1 MQHTGFWAQGLSQ
14 RLSRRR
20 AIAGTG
26 GAALGAAFLA
36 ACGGGGSSSG
46 SAGTKE
52 EKNVSSLVTQQ
63 KDTTKEAKKGGT
75 LKFSLPADI
84 PNFDGH
90 ILSFTDAQQ
99 VLLNFNR
106 LTRIKPG
113 VLELSDGTVTGD
125 AIESWEFSPDKLTL
139 TMKVRQNLGMPN
151 IPPVNGRNLDAT
163 DIAYSWERWKKTGT
177 NRSELVNEV
186 NTNAPVL
193 SLTATDAR
201 TVVVKLKAPVASIM
215 SSFGNQASG
224 WLFVYPKEAES
235 GFDMR
240 RTPIGGGVYY
250 ISDYTPSSRFVYS
263 RNPNYFDKNTAFA
276 DKIEI
281 PIVSEYAAASAQ
293 LRAGNL
299 YWYTLLADDILPT
312 KRDVPE
318 LNMYQS
324 DPTALGVTAFFGFQ
338 PGDKTPFRD
347 VRMRQAWSMAM
358 DRDLFLD
365 TFGNAEKFKSGG
377 VPIETYWHAALPK
390 TAFKGWPLDPKSKD
404 FGPNSQYFQHNI
416 AEAKK
421 LMSAAGYSSSTAIES
436 HQIGG
441 PDYGALYPKYIEVM
455 DGMARDA
462 GFNFEKKL
470 EGYTTNWMPEYR
482 DGKGYF
488 NGMAFRLTPYPSDPG
503 DAMFSAYNKGGGIY
517 YGFDADGKGTPKGSP
532 FTGDPVCEDLT
543 NKMRTEFDDNKRKGY
558 AQDLQRHL
566 GKQQYQLDA
575 LGSATGFQ
583 LAWPAVRNWLTYHT
597 PDWGQYW
604 PTFWVDETLPP
615 FKKS

>member
-1 MQHTGFWAQGLSQ
+1 MQHSGLWTRSLEQ

-20 AIAGTG
+20 AIATTG

-36 ACGGGGSSSG
+36 ACGGGSSDSG
-46 SAGTKE
+46 GGGTKD
-52 EKNVSSLVTQQ
+52 EKNVSSLVTPQ

-113 VLELSDGTVTGD
+113 MLELSDGTVTGD

-139 TMKVRQNLGMPN
+139 TMKVRANLGMPN
-151 IPPVNGRNLDAT
+151 IAPVNGRNLDAT
-163 DIAYSWERWKKTGT
+163 DVAYSWERWKKTGT
-177 NRSELVNEV
+177 NRSELANDVNA
-186 NTNAPVL
+186 NAPVL
-193 SLTATDAR
+193 SLTSTDAR
-201 TVVVKLKAPVASIM
+201 TVVVKLKSPIASIM

-224 WLFVYPKEAES
+224 WMFIYPKEAES

-299 YWYTLLADDILPT
+299 YRYTLLADDILPT

-318 LNMYQS
+318 LNMYQT

-365 TFGNAEKFKSGG
+365 TFGNAEKFKAGG
-377 VPIETYWHAALPK
+377 VPIETVLAR
-390 TAFKGWPLDPKSKD
+390 
-404 FGPNSQYFQHNI
+404 GP
-416 AEAKK
+416 
-421 LMSAAGYSSSTAIES
+421 
-436 HQIGG
+436 
-441 PDYGALYPKYIEVM
+441 
-455 DGMARDA
+455 
-462 GFNFEKKL
+462 
-470 EGYTTNWMPEYR
+470 
-482 DGKGYF
+482 
-488 NGMAFRLTPYPSDPG
+488 
-503 DAMFSAYNKGGGIY
+503 
-517 YGFDADGKGTPKGSP
+517 
-532 FTGDPVCEDLT
+532 
-543 NKMRTEFDDNKRKGY
+543 
-558 AQDLQRHL
+558 AQDRVQGLAPGPQGQGLRPQRPVL
-566 GKQQYQLDA
+566 
-575 LGSATGFQ
+575 
-583 LAWPAVRNWLTYHT
+583 PAQHRR
-597 PDWGQYW
+597 GQEAH
-604 PTFWVDETLPP
+604 VGGRLLEQHSD
-615 FKKS
+615 